1 MDERAD
7 IDVAALTAQLI
18 ERREELLRLAS
29 AGEEEQAPVE
39 LDQSRIGRLSRMDAL
54 QGQAMA
60 KEVARRRTV
69 ELSRIAA
76 ALSRVEEGE
85 YGFCLSCGEPIAAK
99 RLDLDPMVPNCID
112 CAQQQ
117 ERH

>member
-7 IDVAALTAQLI
+7 IDVATLTAQLT
-18 ERREELLRLAS
+18 ERREELLRLAG

-60 KEVARRRTV
+60 KEIARRRTV
-69 ELSRIAA
+69 ELNRIAA

-99 RLDLDPMVPNCID
+99 RLDLDPTVPNCID

>member
-7 IDVAALTAQLI
+7 IDVAALVARLA

-29 AGEEEQAPVE
+29 AGKQDQAPVE

-54 QGQAMA
+54 QGQEMA
-60 KEVARRRTV
+60 KEISRRRTLEV
-69 ELSRIAA
+69 SRIDA

-85 YGFCLSCGEPIAAK
+85 FGYCLRCGKPIAAK
-99 RLDLDPMVPNCID
+99 RLDLDPTVPNCID
-112 CAQQQ
+112 CAQQR

>member
-7 IDVAALTAQLI
+7 IDVAALVARLAG
-18 ERREELLRLAS
+18 RREELLRLAS
-29 AGEEEQAPVE
+29 TGKQDLAPVE

-60 KEVARRRTV
+60 KEISRRRTLEV
-69 ELSRIAA
+69 SRIDA
-76 ALSRVEEGE
+76 ALSRVEEGDFG
-85 YGFCLSCGEPIAAK
+85 YCLRCGEPIAAK
-99 RLDLDPMVPNCID
+99 RLDLDPTAPNCID
-112 CAQQQ
+112 CAQQR